1 MYHKTDNEGISHY
14 PSSDTSWEYI
24 SLCCKVIQQTHPEI
38 AIERFVSQSP
48 DNLLISPRWGLKNYE
63 FTNLL
68 NNQIKKIGI
77 KQGELLNP

>member
-1 MYHKTDNEGISHY
+1 MAKDVEDGIYDVTHFTV
-14 PSSDTSWEYI
+14 DEYI
-24 SLCCKVIQQTHPEI
+24 TLCCKVIQHTAPTI

-68 NNQIKKIGI
+68 MNRIRVTLTR
-77 KQGELLNP
+77 QGSEYAGK